1 MKIGGDFFKILNFA
15 IQIMR
20 LFAQIF
26 GDPEDKKVVQESKA
40 RTASNDPNEAC

>member
-1 MKIGGDFFKILNFA
+1 MKVGKDFFKILNFA

-26 GDPEDKKVVQESKA
+26 GDDESKQAAMESKA
-40 RTASNDPNEAC
+40 RSANSDETDAC